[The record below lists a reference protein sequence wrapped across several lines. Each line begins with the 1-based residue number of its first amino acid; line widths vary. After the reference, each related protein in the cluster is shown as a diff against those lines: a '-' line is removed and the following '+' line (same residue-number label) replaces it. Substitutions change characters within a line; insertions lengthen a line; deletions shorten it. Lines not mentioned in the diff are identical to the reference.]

1 MKKLIALLLAL
12 MLALALAVPASAAGE
27 DIGIIG
33 GADGPTYI
41 LVSADPK
48 AAATGEDIGIIGG
61 ADGPTYILVSAD
73 PKAAAAGEDIGIIGG
88 ADGPT
93 YILVSADPKAAATV
107 SKEQREQNIK
117 ALGGVVGQVN
127 VLLGDR
133 CIAFTDAVPEVKN
146 GRTMVPLR
154 AALEAMGARIEFDQA
169 TKTAIVTGEKASFT
183 HVVGSDVITR
193 ADGSTVKMD
202 VRSYVTP
209 SNRTMVPV
217 RFFSQVLG
225 YDVFW
230 DNGYRMAFLLDEE
243 TFAEKVDSR
252 LTILNDYLAG
262 NAKRFDASKNYKE
275 DVTLSGTVK
284 VIDSIKGDRSY
295 PYSGKASVLLGKDG
309 MSMSLSADLG
319 DLAEL
324 LEGLGGKLP
333 EAYRALTVKPEL
345 EAIFSDKLY
354 FRSPLLDAA
363 MAKVD
368 GTQAVSGA
376 WYATDAVMS
385 FGDLYESMY
394 GSNEDYTVGKAFYA
408 AMKQGD
414 ANGFFESWSGTEQ
427 LAAAAVELFGDET
440 FTKSGSGYKWHFGKE
455 ELAMLLAE
463 AIPGFIA
470 DSGVEELSIDLTM
483 RSDGGVELKYTAST
497 SINEEAALR
506 IDYTFAG
513 NSSRMT
519 AKGTV
524 QLRNICDVRFDAA
537 VSVRATSEKPLTA
550 PPAGATIITLPP
562 VMPIAA

>member
-12 MLALALAVPASAAGE
+12 MLALALVVPASAAGE

-48 AAATGEDIGIIGG
+48 AAAT
-61 ADGPTYILVSAD
+61 
-73 PKAAAAGEDIGIIGG
+73 GEDIGIIGG

-252 LTILNDYLAG
+252 LTILNGYLNG

-385 FGDLYESMY
+385 FPDLYESMY
-394 GSNEDYTVGKAFYA
+394 GSNEDYTVGKALYA
-408 AMKQGD
+408 MMKQGD
-414 ANGFFESWSGTEQ
+414 ANRFYESWSGTEQ
-427 LAAAAVELFGDET
+427 LAAAAVEMFGDET

-470 DSGVEELSIDLTM
+470 DSGVEELSIDMTL

-506 IDYTFAG
+506 IDYTLAG

-519 AKGTV
+519 VKGAV

-537 VSVRATSEKPLTA
+537 ISVRTTSEKPLTA

>member
-73 PKAAAAGEDIGIIGG
+73 PKAAA
-88 ADGPT
+88 
-93 YILVSADPKAAATV
+93 TV

-117 ALGGVVGQVN
+117 ALGGVAGQVN

-252 LTILNDYLAG
+252 LTILNGYLAG
-262 NAKRFDASKNYKE
+262 NAKRFDASRNYKE

-309 MSMSLSADLG
+309 MSMSLSADLSN
-319 DLAEL
+319 LAEYFESL
-324 LEGLGGKLP
+324 AGEPLP
-333 EAYRALTVKPEL
+333 EAYRAAFIKPEL
-345 EAIFSDKLY
+345 EAVFSDKLY
-354 FRSPLLDAA
+354 FRSPLFDAL

-385 FGDLYESMY
+385 FGALYESMY
-394 GSNEDYTVGKAFYA
+394 GGNEDYTVGKALYA

-414 ANGFFESWSGTEQ
+414 ANGFFESWSSAAQ
-427 LAAAAVELFGDET
+427 LASDAVELLGDET
-440 FTKSGSGYKWHFGKE
+440 FTKSAGGYKWHLGID
-455 ELAMLLAE
+455 ELTKLMGRRTGGGTLTAQTAKDEGL
-463 AIPGFIA
+463 
-470 DSGVEELSIDLTM
+470 EELSIDLTL
-483 RSDGGVELKYTAST
+483 RSDGSVELKYTAAM
-497 SINEEAALR
+497 NAKEEAAFR
-506 IDYTFAG
+506 IDYTLTG

-519 AKGTV
+519 VKGAV
-524 QLRNICDVRFDAA
+524 QVRNVCDVSFAAA
-537 VSVRATSEKPLTA
+537 VSVRTTSEKPLAA

>member
-12 MLALALAVPASAAGE
+12 MLALALVVPASAAGE

-33 GADGPTYI
+33 GADGLTYI
-41 LVSADPK
+41 LV
-48 AAATGEDIGIIGG
+48 GEDQGTAPDTIFGTAENIDWDAIMKEM
-61 ADGPTYILVSAD
+61 AERSA
-73 PKAAAAGEDIGIIGG
+73 AQE
-88 ADGPT
+88 
-93 YILVSADPKAAATV
+93 
-107 SKEQREQNIK
+107 KEQREQNIK
-117 ALGGVVGQVN
+117 ALGGVAGQVN

-243 TFAEKVDSR
+243 IFAEKVDSR
-252 LTILNDYLAG
+252 LAILNGYLAK
-262 NAKRFDASKNYKE
+262 NAKSFDASKNYRE

-295 PYSGKASVLLGKDG
+295 PYSGKASMLLGKDS
-309 MSMSLSADLG
+309 MSMRMSADLSG
-319 DLAEL
+319 LAEL
-324 LEGLGGKLP
+324 LEGLAGEKLP
-333 EAYRALTVKPEL
+333 ETYRAALIKPEL
-345 EAIFSDKLY
+345 EVIYGDRLY
-354 FRSPLLDAA
+354 NKSPLFDALMTKESGA
-363 MAKVD
+363 Q
-368 GTQAVSGA
+368 TVSGA
-376 WYATDAVMS
+376 WYAADAVMS
-385 FGDLYESMY
+385 FPDLYESMY
-394 GSNEDYTVGKAFYA
+394 GSNEDYTVGKALYA
-408 AMKQGD
+408 MMKQGD
-414 ANGFFESWSGTEQ
+414 ANRFYESWSGTEQ
-427 LAAAAVELFGDET
+427 LAAAAVEMFGDET

-455 ELAMLLAE
+455 ELAKLLTEAGVDAE
-463 AIPGFIA
+463 AVPGFIA
-470 DSGVEELSIDLTM
+470 DSGVEELSIDLTL
-483 RSDGGVELKYTAST
+483 RSDGSVELKYTAST
-497 SINEEAALR
+497 SVNEEAALR
-506 IDYTFAG
+506 IDYTLAG

-524 QLRNICDVRFDAA
+524 QVRNVCDVTFDAA

>member
-12 MLALALAVPASAAGE
+12 MLALALAVPAS
-27 DIGIIG
+27 
-33 GADGPTYI
+33 
-41 LVSADPK
+41 
-48 AAATGEDIGIIGG
+48 
-61 ADGPTYILVSAD
+61 
-73 PKAAAAGEDIGIIGG
+73 AAGEDIGIIGG

-154 AALEAMGARIEFDQA
+154 AALEAMDARIEFDQA

-252 LTILNDYLAG
+252 LTILNGYLAG

-295 PYSGKASVLLGKDG
+295 PYSGKASVLMGGEG

-319 DLAEL
+319 NLAEL

-363 MAKVD
+363 MAKANAP
-368 GTQAVSGA
+368 QAVSGA

-385 FGDLYESMY
+385 FGALYESMY
-394 GSNEDYTVGKAFYA
+394 GGNEDYTVGKALYA

-414 ANGFFESWSGTEQ
+414 ANGFYESWSGTEQ
-427 LAAAAVELFGDET
+427 LAAAVELFGDET

-455 ELAMLLAE
+455 ELAKLLTE
-463 AIPGFIA
+463 TIPGFIA
-470 DSGVEELSIDLTM
+470 DSGVEELSIDLTL

-497 SINEEAALR
+497 SVNEEAALR
-506 IDYTFAG
+506 IDYTLAG

-524 QLRNICDVRFDAA
+524 QVRNVCDVTFDAA
-537 VSVRATSEKPLTA
+537 VSVRATSEKPLAA

>member
-48 AAATGEDIGIIGG
+48 AAAT
-61 ADGPTYILVSAD
+61 
-73 PKAAAAGEDIGIIGG
+73 GEDIGIIGG

-506 IDYTFAG
+506 IDYTLAG

>member
-12 MLALALAVPASAAGE
+12 MLALALAVPASAA
-27 DIGIIG
+27 
-33 GADGPTYI
+33 
-41 LVSADPK
+41 
-48 AAATGEDIGIIGG
+48 GEDIGIIGG

-262 NAKRFDASKNYKE
+262 NAKRFDASRNYKE

-483 RSDGGVELKYTAST
+483 RSDGGVELKYTAAM
-497 SINEEAALR
+497 NAKEEAAFR
-506 IDYTFAG
+506 IDYTLTG

-519 AKGTV
+519 VKGAV
-524 QLRNICDVRFDAA
+524 QVRNVCDVTFDAA
-537 VSVRATSEKPLTA
+537 VSVRTTSEKPLTA

>member
-48 AAATGEDIGIIGG
+48 AAAT
-61 ADGPTYILVSAD
+61 
-73 PKAAAAGEDIGIIGG
+73 
-88 ADGPT
+88 
-93 YILVSADPKAAATV
+93 V

-117 ALGGVVGQVN
+117 ALGGVAGQVN

-209 SNRTMVPV
+209 SNHTMVPV

-230 DNGYRMAFLLDEE
+230 DNGYRMAFLLDGE
-243 TFAEKVDSR
+243 TFVEKVDSR
-252 LTILNDYLAG
+252 LTILNGYLAKS
-262 NAKRFDASKNYKE
+262 ARDLDASRNYKE
-275 DVTLSGTVK
+275 EVTLSGTVK

-309 MSMSLSADLG
+309 MSMSLSADLS

-385 FGDLYESMY
+385 FGALYESMY
-394 GSNEDYTVGKAFYA
+394 GGNEDYTVGKALYA

-414 ANGFFESWSGTEQ
+414 ANGFYESWSGTEQ

-483 RSDGGVELKYTAST
+483 RSDGGVELKYTAAM
-497 SINEEAALR
+497 NAKEEAAFR
-506 IDYTFAG
+506 IDYTLTG

-519 AKGTV
+519 VKGAV
-524 QLRNICDVRFDAA
+524 QLRNICDVRFDTA
-537 VSVRATSEKPLTA
+537 VSVRTTSEKPLTA

>member
-12 MLALALAVPASAAGE
+12 MLALALAVPASAA
-27 DIGIIG
+27 
-33 GADGPTYI
+33 
-41 LVSADPK
+41 
-48 AAATGEDIGIIGG
+48 GEDIGIIGG

-117 ALGGVVGQVN
+117 ALGGVAGQVN

-154 AALEAMGARIEFDQA
+154 AALEAIGARIEFDQA

-209 SNRTMVPV
+209 SNRTMVPL

-252 LTILNDYLAG
+252 LTILNGYLAG

-385 FGDLYESMY
+385 FPDLYESMY
-394 GSNEDYTVGKAFYA
+394 GSNEDYTVGKALYA
-408 AMKQGD
+408 MMKQGD
-414 ANGFFESWSGTEQ
+414 ANRFYESWSGTEQ
-427 LAAAAVELFGDET
+427 LAAAAVEMFGDET

-470 DSGVEELSIDLTM
+470 DSGVEELSIDMTL

-506 IDYTFAG
+506 IDYTLAG

-519 AKGTV
+519 VKGAV
-524 QLRNICDVRFDAA
+524 QLRNVCDVTFDAA
-537 VSVRATSEKPLTA
+537 VSVRTTSEKPLTA

>member
-48 AAATGEDIGIIGG
+48 AAAT
-61 ADGPTYILVSAD
+61 
-73 PKAAAAGEDIGIIGG
+73 
-88 ADGPT
+88 
-93 YILVSADPKAAATV
+93 V

-117 ALGGVVGQVN
+117 ALGGVAGQVN

-202 VRSYVTP
+202 VHSYVTP

-252 LTILNDYLAG
+252 LTILNGYLAG

-385 FGDLYESMY
+385 FPDLYESMY
-394 GSNEDYTVGKAFYA
+394 GSNEDYTVGKALYA
-408 AMKQGD
+408 MMKQGD
-414 ANGFFESWSGTEQ
+414 ANRFYESWSGTEQ
-427 LAAAAVELFGDET
+427 LAAAAVEMFGDET

-470 DSGVEELSIDLTM
+470 DSGVEELSIDMTL

-506 IDYTFAG
+506 IDYTLAG

-519 AKGTV
+519 VKGAV

-537 VSVRATSEKPLTA
+537 ISVRTTSEKPLTA

-562 VMPIAA
+562 GNADRGIKKREKEGALGSERAFLLFCLIRCRGPCSPCPPPPS

>member
-12 MLALALAVPASAAGE
+12 MLALALAVPASADEYGYAADGG

-33 GADGPTYI
+33 GADGLTYI
-41 LVSADPK
+41 LV
-48 AAATGEDIGIIGG
+48 GEDQGTAPDTIFGTAENIDWDAIMKEM
-61 ADGPTYILVSAD
+61 AERSA
-73 PKAAAAGEDIGIIGG
+73 AQE
-88 ADGPT
+88 
-93 YILVSADPKAAATV
+93 
-107 SKEQREQNIK
+107 KEQREQNIK
-117 ALGGVVGQVN
+117 ALGGVVGQTN
-127 VLLGDR
+127 VLLNDK
-133 CIAFTDAVPEVKN
+133 CIAFTDAAPEARN

-154 AALEAMGARIEFDQA
+154 ATLEAMGAQVDYDQA
-169 TKTAIVTGEKASFT
+169 TRSALVTGEKASFT
-183 HVVGSDVITR
+183 HVIGSDVITR

-243 TFAEKVDSR
+243 TFAEKVDSH
-252 LTILNDYLAG
+252 LTILNGYLAG
-262 NAKRFDASKNYKE
+262 NAKRFDDDKNYKE

-309 MSMSLSADLG
+309 MSMSLSADLS
-319 DLAEL
+319 DLAEYFESL
-324 LEGLGGKLP
+324 AGEPLP
-333 EAYRALTVKPEL
+333 EAYRAAFIKPEL
-345 EAIFSDKLY
+345 EAVFSDKLY
-354 FRSPLLDAA
+354 FRSPLFDAL
-363 MAKVD
+363 MAEVD

-385 FGDLYESMY
+385 FGALYESMY
-394 GSNEDYTVGKAFYA
+394 GGNEDYTVGKALYA

-414 ANGFFESWSGTEQ
+414 ANGFYESWSGTEQ
-427 LAAAAVELFGDET
+427 LAAAAVEMFGDET
-440 FTKSGSGYKWHFGKE
+440 FTKSGSSYKWHFGKE

-463 AIPGFIA
+463 AGMDAETAQGFIA
-470 DSGVEELSIDLTM
+470 DSGVEELSIDLTL
-483 RSDGGVELKYTAST
+483 RSDGSVELKYTAST
-497 SINEEAALR
+497 SVNEEAALR
-506 IDYTFAG
+506 IDYTLAG

-524 QLRNICDVRFDAA
+524 QVRNVCDVTFDAA
-537 VSVRATSEKPLTA
+537 VSVRATSEKPLAA

>member
-12 MLALALAVPASAAGE
+12 MLALALAVPASAA
-27 DIGIIG
+27 
-33 GADGPTYI
+33 
-41 LVSADPK
+41 
-48 AAATGEDIGIIGG
+48 GEDIGIIGG

-117 ALGGVVGQVN
+117 ALGGVAGQVN

-202 VRSYVTP
+202 VHSYVTP

-252 LTILNDYLAG
+252 LTILNGYLAG

-385 FGDLYESMY
+385 FPDLYRSMY
-394 GSNEDYTVGKAFYA
+394 GSGDGRTVGHILYA
-408 AMKQGD
+408 MMKQGD
-414 ANGFFESWSGTEQ
+414 ANRFYESWSGTEQ
-427 LAAAAVELFGDET
+427 LAAAAVEMFGDET

-470 DSGVEELSIDLTM
+470 DSGVEELSIDMTL

-506 IDYTFAG
+506 IDYTLAG

-519 AKGTV
+519 VKGAV

-537 VSVRATSEKPLTA
+537 ISVRTTSEKPLTA

>member
-1 MKKLIALLLAL
+1 MKQVLSLLLAL
-12 MLALALAVPASAAGE
+12 ALELALAVPAS
-27 DIGIIG
+27 
-33 GADGPTYI
+33 
-41 LVSADPK
+41 
-48 AAATGEDIGIIGG
+48 
-61 ADGPTYILVSAD
+61 
-73 PKAAAAGEDIGIIGG
+73 AAGEDIGIIGG

-117 ALGGVVGQVN
+117 ALGGVVGQTN
-127 VLLGDR
+127 VLLNDK
-133 CIAFTDAVPEVKN
+133 CISFADAAPEAKN

-154 AALEAMGARIEFDQA
+154 ATLEAMGATVDYEQA
-169 TKTAIVTGEKASFT
+169 TKTVTVTGEKASFT
-183 HVVGSDVITR
+183 HVIGSDVITLS
-193 ADGSTVKMD
+193 DGTAVKMD
-202 VRSYVTP
+202 VASYSTP
-209 SNRTMVPV
+209 SNRTMVPI

-243 TFAEKVDSR
+243 TFAEKVDSS
-252 LTILNDYLAG
+252 LTILNGYLAG
-262 NAKRFDASKNYKE
+262 NAKRFDSSKNYKE

-309 MSMSLSADLG
+309 MSMSLSADLS
-319 DLAEL
+319 DLAEYFESL
-324 LEGLGGKLP
+324 AGEPLP
-333 EAYRALTVKPEL
+333 EAYRAAFIKPEL
-345 EAIFSDKLY
+345 EAIYGDKLY
-354 FRSPLLDAA
+354 YKSPLFDAL

-385 FGDLYESMY
+385 FGALRASMY
-394 GSNEDYTVGKAFYA
+394 GGNEDYTVGKALYA

-427 LAAAAVELFGDET
+427 LAAAAVEMFGDET

-455 ELAMLLAE
+455 ELAKLLTEAGMDAE
-463 AIPGFIA
+463 TAQGFIT
-470 DSGVEELSIDLTM
+470 DIGIDELNIDMTL

-497 SINEEAALR
+497 SVNEEAALR
-506 IDYTFAG
+506 IDYTLAG

-524 QLRNICDVRFDAA
+524 QVRNVCDVTFDAA
-537 VSVRATSEKPLTA
+537 VSTRTTSEKPLA
-550 PPAGATIITLPP
+550 ALPAGTTVIALPTAGQII
-562 VMPIAA
+562 A

>member
-385 FGDLYESMY
+385 FPDLYESMY
-394 GSNEDYTVGKAFYA
+394 GSNEDYTVGKALYA
-408 AMKQGD
+408 MMKQGD

-470 DSGVEELSIDLTM
+470 DSGVEELSIDMTL

-506 IDYTFAG
+506 IDYTLAG

-519 AKGTV
+519 VKGAV

-537 VSVRATSEKPLTA
+537 ISVRTTSEKPLTA

>member
-117 ALGGVVGQVN
+117 ALGGVAGQVN

-154 AALEAMGARIEFDQA
+154 AALEAIGARIEFDQA

-209 SNRTMVPV
+209 SNRTMVPL

-252 LTILNDYLAG
+252 LTILNGYLAG

-385 FGDLYESMY
+385 FPDLYRSMY
-394 GSNEDYTVGKAFYA
+394 GGNEDYTVGKVLYA

-414 ANGFFESWSGTEQ
+414 ANRFYEGWSGTKQ

-470 DSGVEELSIDLTM
+470 DSGVEELSIDLTL
-483 RSDGGVELKYTAST
+483 RSDGGVELKYTAAM
-497 SINEEAALR
+497 NAKEEAAFR
-506 IDYTFAG
+506 IDYTLTG

-519 AKGTV
+519 VKGAV
-524 QLRNICDVRFDAA
+524 QLRNVCDVTFDAA
-537 VSVRATSEKPLTA
+537 VSVRTTSEKPLTA

>member
-33 GADGPTYI
+33 GADGLTYI
-41 LVSADPK
+41 LV
-48 AAATGEDIGIIGG
+48 GEDQGTAPDTIFGTAENIDWDAIMKEM
-61 ADGPTYILVSAD
+61 AERSA
-73 PKAAAAGEDIGIIGG
+73 AQE
-88 ADGPT
+88 
-93 YILVSADPKAAATV
+93 
-107 SKEQREQNIK
+107 KEQREQNIK
-117 ALGGVVGQVN
+117 ALGGVAGQVN

-183 HVVGSDVITR
+183 HVVGSDIITR

-243 TFAEKVDSR
+243 IFAEKVDSR
-252 LTILNDYLAG
+252 LAILNGYLAK
-262 NAKRFDASKNYKE
+262 NAKSFDASKNYRE

-295 PYSGKASVLLGKDG
+295 PYSGKASMLLGKDS
-309 MSMSLSADLG
+309 MSMRMSTDLSG
-319 DLAEL
+319 LAEL
-324 LEGLGGKLP
+324 LEGLAGEKLP
-333 EAYRALTVKPEL
+333 ETYRAALIKPEL
-345 EAIFSDKLY
+345 EVIYGDRLDNK
-354 FRSPLLDAA
+354 SPLFDALMTKESGA
-363 MAKVD
+363 Q
-368 GTQAVSGA
+368 TVSGA
-376 WYATDAVMS
+376 WYAADAAMS
-385 FGDLYESMY
+385 FADLRASMY
-394 GSNEDYTVGKAFYA
+394 GSGESYTVGGLLYA
-408 AMKQGD
+408 SMMQGE
-414 ANGFFESWSGTEQ
+414 ANSFFTSWNSTTQ
-427 LAAAAVELFGDET
+427 LASAAAELLGDDT
-440 FTKSGSGYKWHFGKE
+440 FTKSGSSYKWHFGKAELAKLITEMYGEAYAAEVMKEESIE
-455 ELAMLLAE
+455 EL
-463 AIPGFIA
+463 
-470 DSGVEELSIDLTM
+470 DIDPTL
-483 RSDGGVELKYTAST
+483 RGDGGVELKCAMAMDL
-497 SINEEAALR
+497 NEEAAFR
-506 IDYTFAG
+506 IDYTLTG

-519 AKGTV
+519 VKGAV
-524 QLRNICDVRFDAA
+524 QVRNVCDVTFAAA
-537 VSVRATSEKPLTA
+537 VSVRTTSEKPLAA

>member
-48 AAATGEDIGIIGG
+48 AAAT
-61 ADGPTYILVSAD
+61 
-73 PKAAAAGEDIGIIGG
+73 
-88 ADGPT
+88 
-93 YILVSADPKAAATV
+93 V

-117 ALGGVVGQVN
+117 ALGGVAGQVN

-252 LTILNDYLAG
+252 LTILNGYLAG

-363 MAKVD
+363 MAKANAP
-368 GTQAVSGA
+368 QAVSGA

-385 FGDLYESMY
+385 FPDLYRSMY
-394 GSNEDYTVGKAFYA
+394 GSGDGRTVGHILYA
-408 AMKQGD
+408 MMKQGD
-414 ANGFFESWSGTEQ
+414 ANGFYESWSGTEQ

-440 FTKSGSGYKWHFGKE
+440 FTKSGSSYKWHFGKE
-455 ELAMLLAE
+455 ELAKLLTE
-463 AIPGFIA
+463 TIPGFIA

-483 RSDGGVELKYTAST
+483 RSDGSVELKYTAAM
-497 SINEEAALR
+497 NAKEEAAFR
-506 IDYTFAG
+506 IDYTLTG

-519 AKGTV
+519 VKGAV

-537 VSVRATSEKPLTA
+537 ISVRTTSEKPLAA

>member
-12 MLALALAVPASAAGE
+12 MLALALVVPAS
-27 DIGIIG
+27 
-33 GADGPTYI
+33 
-41 LVSADPK
+41 
-48 AAATGEDIGIIGG
+48 
-61 ADGPTYILVSAD
+61 
-73 PKAAAAGEDIGIIGG
+73 AAGEDIGIIGG

-252 LTILNDYLAG
+252 LTILNGYLAG

-309 MSMSLSADLG
+309 MSMSLSMSLSADLS
-319 DLAEL
+319 DLAEYFESL
-324 LEGLGGKLP
+324 AGEPLP
-333 EAYRALTVKPEL
+333 EAYRAAFIKPEL
-345 EAIFSDKLY
+345 EAVFSDKLY
-354 FRSPLLDAA
+354 FRSPLFDAL
-363 MAKVD
+363 MAEVG

-385 FGDLYESMY
+385 FPDLYRSMY
-394 GSNEDYTVGKAFYA
+394 GSGDGRTVGHILYA
-408 AMKQGD
+408 MMKQGD
-414 ANGFFESWSGTEQ
+414 ANGFYESWSGTEQ
-427 LAAAAVELFGDET
+427 LAAAAAEMFGDET
-440 FTKSGSGYKWHFGKE
+440 FTKSAGSYKWHLGID
-455 ELAMLLAE
+455 ELTKLMGRRTGGGTLTAQTAKDEGL
-463 AIPGFIA
+463 
-470 DSGVEELSIDLTM
+470 EELSIDLM
-483 RSDGGVELKYTAST
+483 LRSDGSVELKYTAAM
-497 SINEEAALR
+497 NAKEEAAFR
-506 IDYTFAG
+506 IDYTLTG

-519 AKGTV
+519 VKGAV

-537 VSVRATSEKPLTA
+537 ISVRTTSEKPLTA

>member
-1 MKKLIALLLAL
+1 MQKSGVYGTLKEQDTQWTHTGKENGKMKKLIALLLAL

-48 AAATGEDIGIIGG
+48 AAAT
-61 ADGPTYILVSAD
+61 
-73 PKAAAAGEDIGIIGG
+73 
-88 ADGPT
+88 
-93 YILVSADPKAAATV
+93 V

-117 ALGGVVGQVN
+117 ALGGVAGQVN

-202 VRSYVTP
+202 VHSYVTP

-230 DNGYRMAFLLDEE
+230 DNGYRMVFLLDEE

-252 LTILNDYLAG
+252 LTILNGYLAG

-295 PYSGKASVLLGKDG
+295 PYSGKASVLMGGEG
-309 MSMSLSADLG
+309 MSMSVSADLG

-385 FGDLYESMY
+385 FPDLYESMY
-394 GSNEDYTVGKAFYA
+394 GSNEDYTVGKALYA
-408 AMKQGD
+408 MMKQGD
-414 ANGFFESWSGTEQ
+414 ANRFYESWSGTEQ
-427 LAAAAVELFGDET
+427 LAAAAVEMFGDET

-470 DSGVEELSIDLTM
+470 DSGVEELSIDMTL

-506 IDYTFAG
+506 IDYTLAG

-519 AKGTV
+519 VKGAV

-537 VSVRATSEKPLTA
+537 ISVRTTSEKPLTA

>member
-1 MKKLIALLLAL
+1 MKRVLSLLLAL
-12 MLALALAVPASAAGE
+12 TLALALAVPASAAGE

-41 LVSADPK
+41 F
-48 AAATGEDIGIIGG
+48 
-61 ADGPTYILVSAD
+61 
-73 PKAAAAGEDIGIIGG
+73 
-88 ADGPT
+88 
-93 YILVSADPKAAATV
+93 VSADPKAAATV
-107 SKEQREQNIK
+107 SKEQREQSVE
-117 ALGGVVGQVN
+117 ALGGTVGQTN
-127 VLLGDR
+127 VLLNDK
-133 CIAFTDAVPEVKN
+133 CISFTDAAPEAKN

-154 AALEAMGARIEFDQA
+154 ATLEAMGATVDYEQA
-169 TKTAIVTGEKASFT
+169 TKTVTVTGEKASFT
-183 HVVGSDVITR
+183 HVIGSDVITLS
-193 ADGSTVKMD
+193 DGTAVKMD
-202 VRSYVTP
+202 VASYSTP

-252 LTILNDYLAG
+252 LTILNGYLAG
-262 NAKRFDASKNYKE
+262 NAKRFDDDKNYKE

-309 MSMSLSADLG
+309 MSMSLSADLSN
-319 DLAEL
+319 LAEYFESL
-324 LEGLGGKLP
+324 AGEPLP
-333 EAYRALTVKPEL
+333 EAYRAAFIKPEL
-345 EAIFSDKLY
+345 EAIYGDKLY
-354 FRSPLLDAA
+354 YKSPLFDAL

-385 FGDLYESMY
+385 FGALYESMY
-394 GSNEDYTVGKAFYA
+394 GGNEDYTVGKALYA

-414 ANGFFESWSGTEQ
+414 ANGFFESWSDKTS
-427 LAAAAVELFGDET
+427 LASGVVRMFGDET
-440 FTKSGSGYKWHFGKE
+440 FTKSGSGYKWHFGID
-455 ELAMLLAE
+455 ELTKLMGRRTGGGTLTAQTAKDEGL
-463 AIPGFIA
+463 
-470 DSGVEELSIDLTM
+470 EELSIDLTL
-483 RSDGGVELKYTAST
+483 RSDGSVELKYTAST

-506 IDYTFAG
+506 IDYTLAG

-524 QLRNICDVRFDAA
+524 QVRNVCDVTFDAA
-537 VSVRATSEKPLTA
+537 VSVRTTSEKPLAA
-550 PPAGATIITLPP
+550 PPAGTTVIDL
-562 VMPIAA
+562 AALTQPGK

>member
-1 MKKLIALLLAL
+1 MKRVLSLLLTLA
-12 MLALALAVPASAAGE
+12 LALALAVPASAAGE

-41 LVSADPK
+41 F
-48 AAATGEDIGIIGG
+48 
-61 ADGPTYILVSAD
+61 
-73 PKAAAAGEDIGIIGG
+73 
-88 ADGPT
+88 
-93 YILVSADPKAAATV
+93 VSADPKAAATV
-107 SKEQREQNIK
+107 SKEQREQSVE
-117 ALGGVVGQVN
+117 ALGGTVGQTN
-127 VLLGDR
+127 VLLNDK
-133 CIAFTDAVPEVKN
+133 CISFTDAAPEAKN

-154 AALEAMGARIEFDQA
+154 ATLEAMGATVDYEQA
-169 TKTAIVTGEKASFT
+169 TKTVTVTGEKASFT
-183 HVVGSDVITR
+183 HVIGSDVITLS
-193 ADGSTVKMD
+193 DGTAVKMD
-202 VRSYVTP
+202 VASYSTP

-252 LTILNDYLAG
+252 LTILNGYLAG
-262 NAKRFDASKNYKE
+262 NAKRFDASKNYRE

-309 MSMSLSADLG
+309 MSMSLSADLS
-319 DLAEL
+319 DLAEYFESL
-324 LEGLGGKLP
+324 AGEPLP
-333 EAYRALTVKPEL
+333 EAYRAAFIKPEL
-345 EAIFSDKLY
+345 EAIYGDKLY
-354 FRSPLLDAA
+354 YKSPLFDAL

-385 FGDLYESMY
+385 FGALYESMY
-394 GSNEDYTVGKAFYA
+394 GGNEDYTVGKALYA

-414 ANGFFESWSGTEQ
+414 ANGFFESWSDKTS
-427 LAAAAVELFGDET
+427 LASGVVRMFGDET
-440 FTKSGSGYKWHFGKE
+440 FTKSGSGYKWHFGID
-455 ELAMLLAE
+455 ELTKLMGRRTGGGTLTAQTAKDEGL
-463 AIPGFIA
+463 
-470 DSGVEELSIDLTM
+470 EELSIDLTL
-483 RSDGGVELKYTAST
+483 RSDGSVELKYTAST

-506 IDYTFAG
+506 IDYTLAG

-524 QLRNICDVRFDAA
+524 QVRNVCDVSFDAA
-537 VSVRATSEKPLTA
+537 VSVRTTSEKPLAA

>member
-48 AAATGEDIGIIGG
+48 AAAT
-61 ADGPTYILVSAD
+61 
-73 PKAAAAGEDIGIIGG
+73 
-88 ADGPT
+88 
-93 YILVSADPKAAATV
+93 V

-117 ALGGVVGQVN
+117 ALGGVAGQVN

-202 VRSYVTP
+202 VHSYVTP

-230 DNGYRMAFLLDEE
+230 DNGYRMAFLLDGE

-252 LTILNDYLAG
+252 LTILNGYLAG

-309 MSMSLSADLG
+309 MSMSLGADLG
-319 DLAEL
+319 KLAEL

-333 EAYRALTVKPEL
+333 EAYRALTIKPEL

-363 MAKVD
+363 MAKANAP
-368 GTQAVSGA
+368 QAVSGA

-385 FGDLYESMY
+385 FPDLYRSMY
-394 GSNEDYTVGKAFYA
+394 GGNEDYTVGKALYA

-414 ANGFFESWSGTEQ
+414 ANGFYESWSGTEQ
-427 LAAAAVELFGDET
+427 LAAAAVEMFGDET
-440 FTKSGSGYKWHFGKE
+440 FTRSGSSYKWHFGKE
-455 ELAMLLAE
+455 ELAKLLTEAGMDAE
-463 AIPGFIA
+463 TAQGFIT
-470 DSGVEELSIDLTM
+470 DIGIDELSIDMTL
-483 RSDGGVELKYTAST
+483 RSDGSVELKYTAST
-497 SINEEAALR
+497 SVNEEAALR
-506 IDYTFAG
+506 IDYTLAG

-524 QLRNICDVRFDAA
+524 QVRNVCDVTFDAA
-537 VSVRATSEKPLTA
+537 VSVRTTSEKPLTA

>member
-12 MLALALAVPASAAGE
+12 MLALALVVPASAAGE

-33 GADGPTYI
+33 GADGLTYI
-41 LVSADPK
+41 LV
-48 AAATGEDIGIIGG
+48 GEDQGTAPDTIFGTAENIDWDAIMKEM
-61 ADGPTYILVSAD
+61 AERSA
-73 PKAAAAGEDIGIIGG
+73 AQE
-88 ADGPT
+88 
-93 YILVSADPKAAATV
+93 
-107 SKEQREQNIK
+107 KEQREQNIK
-117 ALGGVVGQVN
+117 ALGGVAGQVN

-154 AALEAMGARIEFDQA
+154 AALEAMGARVEFDQA

-209 SNRTMVPV
+209 SNRTMVPL

-252 LTILNDYLAG
+252 LTILNGYLAG

-309 MSMSLSADLG
+309 MSMSLSADLS
-319 DLAEL
+319 DLAEYFESL
-324 LEGLGGKLP
+324 AGEPLP
-333 EAYRALTVKPEL
+333 EVYRAAFIKPEL
-345 EAIFSDKLY
+345 EAIYGDKLY
-354 FRSPLLDAA
+354 YKSPLFDAL

-368 GTQAVSGA
+368 GTQTVSGA

-385 FGDLYESMY
+385 FGALYESMY
-394 GSNEDYTVGKAFYA
+394 GGNEDYTVGKALYA

-470 DSGVEELSIDLTM
+470 DSGVEELSIDLTL

-497 SINEEAALR
+497 SVNEEAALR
-506 IDYTFAG
+506 IDYTLAG

-524 QLRNICDVRFDAA
+524 QVRNVCDVTFDAA
-537 VSVRATSEKPLTA
+537 VSVRTTSEKPLTA
-550 PPAGATIITLPP
+550 PPAGTTIITLPP

>member
-12 MLALALAVPASAAGE
+12 MLALALVVPASAAGE

-33 GADGPTYI
+33 GADGLTYI
-41 LVSADPK
+41 LV
-48 AAATGEDIGIIGG
+48 GEDQGTAPDTIFGTAENIDWDAIMKEM
-61 ADGPTYILVSAD
+61 AERSA
-73 PKAAAAGEDIGIIGG
+73 AQE
-88 ADGPT
+88 
-93 YILVSADPKAAATV
+93 
-107 SKEQREQNIK
+107 KEQREQNIK
-117 ALGGVVGQVN
+117 ALGGVAGQVN

-243 TFAEKVDSR
+243 IFAEKVDSR
-252 LTILNDYLAG
+252 LAILNGYLAK
-262 NAKRFDASKNYKE
+262 NAKSFDASKNYRE

-295 PYSGKASVLLGKDG
+295 PYSGKASMLLGKDS
-309 MSMSLSADLG
+309 MSMRMSADLSG
-319 DLAEL
+319 LAEL
-324 LEGLGGKLP
+324 LEGLAGEKLP
-333 EAYRALTVKPEL
+333 ETYRAALIKPEL
-345 EAIFSDKLY
+345 EAIYGDKLY
-354 FRSPLLDAA
+354 YKSPLFDAL

-368 GTQAVSGA
+368 GTQTVSGA

-385 FGDLYESMY
+385 FGALYESMY
-394 GSNEDYTVGKAFYA
+394 GGNEDYTVGKALYA

-470 DSGVEELSIDLTM
+470 DSGVEELSIDLTL

-497 SINEEAALR
+497 SVNEEAALR
-506 IDYTFAG
+506 IDYTLAG

-524 QLRNICDVRFDAA
+524 QVRNICDVRFDAA
-537 VSVRATSEKPLTA
+537 ISVRTTSEKPLTA

>member
-1 MKKLIALLLAL
+1 MKQVLSLLLAL
-12 MLALALAVPASAAGE
+12 ALELALAVPASAAGE

-41 LVSADPK
+41 LVN
-48 AAATGEDIGIIGG
+48 
-61 ADGPTYILVSAD
+61 
-73 PKAAAAGEDIGIIGG
+73 
-88 ADGPT
+88 
-93 YILVSADPKAAATV
+93 ADPKAAATV

-133 CIAFTDAVPEVKN
+133 CIAFTDAAPEVKN

-154 AALEAMGARIEFDQA
+154 ASLEAMGARVDYDA
-169 TKTAIVTGEKASFT
+169 DTGTAVVTGEKASFT

-252 LTILNDYLAG
+252 LTILNGYLAG
-262 NAKRFDASKNYKE
+262 NAKRFDASRNYKE

-319 DLAEL
+319 DLAEYFESL
-324 LEGLGGKLP
+324 AGEPLP
-333 EAYRALTVKPEL
+333 EAYRAAFIKPEL
-345 EAIFSDKLY
+345 EAIYGDKLY
-354 FRSPLLDAA
+354 YKSPLFDAL

-368 GTQAVSGA
+368 GTQAVSGGR
-376 WYATDAVMS
+376 T
-385 FGDLYESMY
+385 
-394 GSNEDYTVGKAFYA
+394 
-408 AMKQGD
+408 
-414 ANGFFESWSGTEQ
+414 
-427 LAAAAVELFGDET
+427 
-440 FTKSGSGYKWHFGKE
+440 
-455 ELAMLLAE
+455 
-463 AIPGFIA
+463 P
-470 DSGVEELSIDLTM
+470 
-483 RSDGGVELKYTAST
+483 
-497 SINEEAALR
+497 
-506 IDYTFAG
+506 
-513 NSSRMT
+513 
-519 AKGTV
+519 
-524 QLRNICDVRFDAA
+524 
-537 VSVRATSEKPLTA
+537 
-550 PPAGATIITLPP
+550 
-562 VMPIAA
+562 

>member
-1 MKKLIALLLAL
+1 MKKFLALLLAL
-12 MLALALAVPASAAGE
+12 TLALSLAVPAYAADTVE
-27 DIGIIG
+27 DEDFDW
-33 GADGPTYI
+33 AA
-41 LVSADPK
+41 LEAELAK
-48 AAATGEDIGIIGG
+48 AEAEQRAAALKELG
-61 ADGPTYILVSAD
+61 
-73 PKAAAAGEDIGIIGG
+73 AAAGQI
-88 ADGPT
+88 
-93 YILVSADPKAAATV
+93 
-107 SKEQREQNIK
+107 
-117 ALGGVVGQVN
+117 N
-127 VLLGDR
+127 VLLNDK
-133 CIAFTDAVPEVKN
+133 CVAFPDAVPVLKD
-146 GRTMVPLR
+146 GRTMVPMR
-154 AALEAMGARIEFDQA
+154 SAVEAMGAVVDYDAA
-169 TKTAIVTGEKASFT
+169 TRTASVKMGDVSFT
-183 HVVGSDVITR
+183 HVIGTDAITLS
-193 ADGSTVKMD
+193 DGSTVKMD
-202 VRSYVTP
+202 VVSYIDKG
-209 SNRTMVPV
+209 RTMVPL

-230 DNGYRMAFLLDEE
+230 DNGYRMVFLLDEE

-252 LTILNDYLAG
+252 LTILNGYLAG

-309 MSMSLSADLG
+309 MSMSLSADLS

-385 FGDLYESMY
+385 FPDLYESMY
-394 GSNEDYTVGKAFYA
+394 GSNEDYTVGKALYA
-408 AMKQGD
+408 MMKQGD
-414 ANGFFESWSGTEQ
+414 ANRFYESWSGTEQ
-427 LAAAAVELFGDET
+427 LAAAAVEMFGDET

-470 DSGVEELSIDLTM
+470 DSGVEELSIDMTL

-506 IDYTFAG
+506 IDYTLAG

-519 AKGTV
+519 VKGAV

-537 VSVRATSEKPLTA
+537 ISVRTTSEKPLTA

>member
-33 GADGPTYI
+33 GADGLTYI
-41 LVSADPK
+41 LV
-48 AAATGEDIGIIGG
+48 GEDQGTAPDTIFGTAENIDWDAIMKEM
-61 ADGPTYILVSAD
+61 AERSA
-73 PKAAAAGEDIGIIGG
+73 AQE
-88 ADGPT
+88 
-93 YILVSADPKAAATV
+93 
-107 SKEQREQNIK
+107 KEQREQNIK
-117 ALGGVVGQVN
+117 ALGGVAGQVN

-202 VRSYVTP
+202 VHSYVTP

-252 LTILNDYLAG
+252 LTILNGYLAG

-295 PYSGKASVLLGKDG
+295 PYSGKASVLMGGEG
-309 MSMSLSADLG
+309 MSMSVSADLG

-354 FRSPLLDAA
+354 FKSPLFDAL

-376 WYATDAVMS
+376 WYAADAAMS
-385 FGDLYESMY
+385 FADLRASMY
-394 GSNEDYTVGKAFYA
+394 GSGESYTVGGLLYA
-408 AMKQGD
+408 SMMQGE
-414 ANGFFESWSGTEQ
+414 ANSFFTSWNSTTQ
-427 LAAAAVELFGDET
+427 LASAAAELLGDDT
-440 FTKSGSGYKWHFGKE
+440 FTKSGSSYKWHFGKAELAKLITEMYGEAYAAEVMKEESIE
-455 ELAMLLAE
+455 EL
-463 AIPGFIA
+463 
-470 DSGVEELSIDLTM
+470 DIDLTL
-483 RSDGGVELKYTAST
+483 RGDGGVELKCAMAMDL
-497 SINEEAALR
+497 NEEAAFR
-506 IDYTFAG
+506 IDYTLTG

-519 AKGTV
+519 VKGAV

>member
-48 AAATGEDIGIIGG
+48 AAAT
-61 ADGPTYILVSAD
+61 
-73 PKAAAAGEDIGIIGG
+73 
-88 ADGPT
+88 
-93 YILVSADPKAAATV
+93 V

-117 ALGGVVGQVN
+117 ALGGVAGQVN

-202 VRSYVTP
+202 VHSYVTP

-230 DNGYRMAFLLDEE
+230 DNGYRMVFLLDEE

-252 LTILNDYLAG
+252 LTILNGYLAG

-295 PYSGKASVLLGKDG
+295 PYSGKASVLMGGEG
-309 MSMSLSADLG
+309 MSMSVSADLG

-385 FGDLYESMY
+385 FPDLYESMY
-394 GSNEDYTVGKAFYA
+394 GSNEDYTVGKALYA
-408 AMKQGD
+408 MMKQGD
-414 ANGFFESWSGTEQ
+414 ANRFYESWSGTEQ
-427 LAAAAVELFGDET
+427 LAAAAVEMFGDET

-470 DSGVEELSIDLTM
+470 DSGVEELSIDMTL

-506 IDYTFAG
+506 IDYTLAG

-519 AKGTV
+519 VKGAV

-537 VSVRATSEKPLTA
+537 ISVRTTSEKPLTA

>member
-12 MLALALAVPASAAGE
+12 MLALALVVPASAAGE

-33 GADGPTYI
+33 GADGLTYI
-41 LVSADPK
+41 LV
-48 AAATGEDIGIIGG
+48 GEDQGTAPDTIFGTAENIDWDAIMKEM
-61 ADGPTYILVSAD
+61 AERSA
-73 PKAAAAGEDIGIIGG
+73 AQE
-88 ADGPT
+88 
-93 YILVSADPKAAATV
+93 
-107 SKEQREQNIK
+107 KEQREQNIK
-117 ALGGVVGQVN
+117 ALGGVAGQVN

-202 VRSYVTP
+202 VHSYVTP

-230 DNGYRMAFLLDEE
+230 DNGYRMVFLLDEE

-252 LTILNDYLAG
+252 LTILNGYLAG

-295 PYSGKASVLLGKDG
+295 PYSGKASVLMGGEG
-309 MSMSLSADLG
+309 MSMSVSADLG

-354 FRSPLLDAA
+354 FKSPLFDAL

-376 WYATDAVMS
+376 WYAADAAMS
-385 FGDLYESMY
+385 FADLRASMY
-394 GSNEDYTVGKAFYA
+394 GSGESYTVGGLLYA
-408 AMKQGD
+408 SMMQGE
-414 ANGFFESWSGTEQ
+414 ANSFFTSWNSTTQ
-427 LAAAAVELFGDET
+427 LASAAAELLGDDT
-440 FTKSGSGYKWHFGKE
+440 FTKSGSSYKWHFGKAELAKLITEMYGEAYAAEVMKEESIE
-455 ELAMLLAE
+455 EL
-463 AIPGFIA
+463 
-470 DSGVEELSIDLTM
+470 DIDLTL
-483 RSDGGVELKYTAST
+483 RSDGGVELKCAMAMDL
-497 SINEEAALR
+497 NEEAAFR
-506 IDYTFAG
+506 IDYTLTG

-519 AKGTV
+519 VKGAV
-524 QLRNICDVRFDAA
+524 QVRNVCDVTFAAA
-537 VSVRATSEKPLTA
+537 VSVRTTSEKPLAA

>member
-73 PKAAAAGEDIGIIGG
+73 PKAAA
-88 ADGPT
+88 
-93 YILVSADPKAAATV
+93 TV

-117 ALGGVVGQVN
+117 ALGGVAGQVN

-252 LTILNDYLAG
+252 LIILNDYLAG
-262 NAKRFDASKNYKE
+262 NAKRFDASRNYKE

-363 MAKVD
+363 MAKANAP
-368 GTQAVSGA
+368 QAVSGA

-385 FGDLYESMY
+385 FPDLYRSMY
-394 GSNEDYTVGKAFYA
+394 GGNEDYTVGKVLYA

-414 ANGFFESWSGTEQ
+414 ANRFYEGWSGTEQ

-440 FTKSGSGYKWHFGKE
+440 FTKSAGSYKWHFGKE
-455 ELAMLLAE
+455 ELAKLLAE

-470 DSGVEELSIDLTM
+470 DSGVEELSIDLTL
-483 RSDGGVELKYTAST
+483 RSDGGVELKYTAAM
-497 SINEEAALR
+497 NAKEEAAFR
-506 IDYTFAG
+506 IDYTLTG

-519 AKGTV
+519 VKGAV
-524 QLRNICDVRFDAA
+524 QVRNVCDVTFDAA
-537 VSVRATSEKPLTA
+537 VSVRTTSEKPLTA

>member
-1 MKKLIALLLAL
+1 MKQVLSLLLAL
-12 MLALALAVPASAAGE
+12 ALELALAVPAS
-27 DIGIIG
+27 
-33 GADGPTYI
+33 
-41 LVSADPK
+41 
-48 AAATGEDIGIIGG
+48 
-61 ADGPTYILVSAD
+61 
-73 PKAAAAGEDIGIIGG
+73 AAGEDIGIIGG

-117 ALGGVVGQVN
+117 ALGGVVGQTN
-127 VLLGDR
+127 VLLNDK
-133 CIAFTDAVPEVKN
+133 CISFADAAPEAKN

-154 AALEAMGARIEFDQA
+154 ATLEAMGATVDYEQA
-169 TKTAIVTGEKASFT
+169 TKTVTVTGEKASFT
-183 HVVGSDVITR
+183 HVIGSDVITLS
-193 ADGSTVKMD
+193 DGTAVKMD
-202 VRSYVTP
+202 VASYSTP

-252 LTILNDYLAG
+252 LTILNGYLAG
-262 NAKRFDASKNYKE
+262 NAKRFDASRNYKE

-319 DLAEL
+319 DLAEYFESL
-324 LEGLGGKLP
+324 AGEPLP
-333 EAYRALTVKPEL
+333 EAYRAAFIKPEL
-345 EAIFSDKLY
+345 EAIYGDKLY
-354 FRSPLLDAA
+354 YKSPLFDAL

-385 FGDLYESMY
+385 FGALRASMY
-394 GSNEDYTVGKAFYA
+394 GGNEDYTVGKALYA

-427 LAAAAVELFGDET
+427 LAAAAVEMFGDET

-470 DSGVEELSIDLTM
+470 DSGVDELNIDMTL

-497 SINEEAALR
+497 SVNEEAALR
-506 IDYTFAG
+506 INYTLAG

-524 QLRNICDVRFDAA
+524 QVRNVCDVTFDAA
-537 VSVRATSEKPLTA
+537 VSVRTTSEKPLAA
-550 PPAGATIITLPP
+550 PPAGTTVIELPTAGQII
-562 VMPIAA
+562 A

>member
-1 MKKLIALLLAL
+1 MKTDRSLLAL
-12 MLALALAVPASAAGE
+12 MLALAPAVPQAAGE

-33 GADGPTYI
+33 GADGPTY
-41 LVSADPK
+41 SRQRRS
-48 AAATGEDIGIIGG
+48 AATRRFQ
-61 ADGPTYILVSAD
+61 S
-73 PKAAAAGEDIGIIGG
+73 
-88 ADGPT
+88 
-93 YILVSADPKAAATV
+93 
-107 SKEQREQNIK
+107 EQREQNIK
-117 ALGGVVGQVN
+117 ELGGVVGQVN

-252 LTILNDYLAG
+252 LTILNGYLAG

-284 VIDSIKGDRSY
+284 VIDSIEGDRSY

-363 MAKVD
+363 MAKANAP
-368 GTQAVSGA
+368 QAVSGA

-385 FGDLYESMY
+385 FPDLYRSVRQRGRPHRRPHSLCHDE
-394 GSNEDYTVGKAFYA
+394 T
-408 AMKQGD
+408 GD
-414 ANGFFESWSGTEQ
+414 ANGFYESWSSAAQ
-427 LAAAAVELFGDET
+427 LASDAVELLGDET
-440 FTKSGSGYKWHFGKE
+440 FTKSAGSINWHLGID
-455 ELAMLLAE
+455 ELTKLMGQRTGGGTLAAQTAKDE
-463 AIPGFIA
+463 GL
-470 DSGVEELSIDLTM
+470 EELSIDLTL
-483 RSDGGVELKYTAST
+483 RSDGGVELKYTAAM
-497 SINEEAALR
+497 NAKEEAAFR
-506 IDYTFAG
+506 IDYTLTG

-519 AKGTV
+519 VKGAV
-524 QLRNICDVRFDAA
+524 QVRNVCDVTFDAA
-537 VSVRATSEKPLTA
+537 VSVRTTSEKPLTA